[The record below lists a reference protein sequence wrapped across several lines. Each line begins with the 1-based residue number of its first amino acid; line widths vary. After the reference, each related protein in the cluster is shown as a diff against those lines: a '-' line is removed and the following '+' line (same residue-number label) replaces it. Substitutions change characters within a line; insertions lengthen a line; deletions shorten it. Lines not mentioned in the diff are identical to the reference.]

1 MRRLIFFALCAAA
14 ASVSVAQDLDT
25 ASVADQYSAGSRSN
39 QANGSAYNAPT
50 YPDITG
56 TINYSSTFEGGS
68 ATEDEVLNVT
78 QANTTDDPAGPIP
91 AIAGNTGDGAS
102 VSPNFAVFIGDGGGG
117 QNLEF
122 GELNDANYQVEAAVY
137 CFPRQP
143 IVSPDPDPL
152 QGWERVY
159 ITIRCPQQPAV
170 AGANPDAIGGYGINF
185 ETDNGLFQAVKWNPN
200 NAGIIGAAAVR
211 NRDAAARTVFAQS
224 AAPLTVPGWHKI
236 GVKAVGSTIS
246 FFVDGA
252 QLTQVTDATFTAGV
266 ATLSYR
272 EAFSDNANEYQ
283 GRFDYMTAGPAAA
296 SVEDALLY

>member
-1 MRRLIFFALCAAA
+1 MRKFVFIALCSVAATA
-14 ASVSVAQDLDT
+14 AFAQDLDT
-25 ASVADQYSAGSRSN
+25 VSVADQFSAGSRTN
-39 QANGSAYNAPT
+39 QANGSAYSAPT

-56 TINYSSTFEGGS
+56 TINYSSTFEGGNPVES
-68 ATEDEVLNVT
+68 EVLNVT
-78 QANTTDDPAGPIP
+78 VQNVTDDPATIP
-91 AIAGNTGDGAS
+91 AITGDTGDGAS
-102 VSPNFAVFIGDGGGG
+102 VSPNFAVFVGDGGGG

-122 GELNDANYQVEAAVY
+122 GELNDANYQVNAAVY

-159 ITIRCPQQPAV
+159 ITIRCPQQPAT
-170 AGANPDAIGGYGINF
+170 AGSNPDAIGGYAINF

-200 NAGIIGAAAVR
+200 QAGNLGAAAVR
-211 NRDAAARTVFAQS
+211 NRDATARTVLGQS
-224 AAPLTVPGWHKI
+224 ATALTVPGWHKI
-236 GVKAVGSTIS
+236 GIKASGSTIT
-246 FFVDGA
+246 FYVDGA
-252 QLTQVTDATFTAGV
+252 QLTQVTDTTFTAGI

-296 SVEDALLY
+296 GVEDALLY